1 MGFLGVIIAG
11 IAAWLLWD
19 NGWPF
24 IVATIFVAII
34 EFWSWGVMHNY
45 ATEEAKNRHNY
56 SGEFYDLTTGEVD
69 SAPNWLTVLNLL
81 GFIIAV
87 GLLVM
92 GFVM

>member
-1 MGFLGVIIAG
+1 
-11 IAAWLLWD
+11 
-19 NGWPF
+19 
-24 IVATIFVAII
+24 
-34 EFWSWGVMHNY
+34 MHNY

-56 SGEFYDLTTGEVD
+56 SGEFYDLTKGEVD